1 MHAAVQAGGAGIRC
15 AAGSLARRVVRD
27 AAWCGDV
34 GMTLFDF
41 GSRVVTVEPG
51 PALSP
56 DAPVLSFTVRGLP
69 APQGS
74 KNAFRNRHTGRIQQ
88 VESSKKVAPWRSDVR
103 DAALEAIGDGW
114 QLLDGPLEVA
124 MTFTFRRPK
133 GHFRTGRNA
142 HLLSSRATARPQ
154 GVPDLS
160 KLVRSTEDA
169 LNEVVWVDDA
179 RVVGYRRLGKWW
191 AGTAA
196 PDVLADGG
204 GCVVRVWV
212 L

>member
-1 MHAAVQAGGAGIRC
+1 
-15 AAGSLARRVVRD
+15 
-27 AAWCGDV
+27 
-34 GMTLFDF
+34 MTLFETPIELALP
-41 GSRVVTVEPG
+41 RPPLYPAPG
-51 PALSP
+51 
-56 DAPVLSFTVRGLP
+56 DPVLSFTARGLP

-103 DAALEAIGDGW
+103 DAALEAIGESW
-114 QLLDGPLEVA
+114 VLLDGPLEVA
-124 MTFTFRRPK
+124 MTFSFRRPK

-142 HLLSSRATARPQ
+142 HLFSSRATARPQ
-154 GVPDLS
+154 SVPDLS
-160 KLVRSTEDA
+160 KLTRSTEDA
-169 LNEVVWVDDA
+169 LNEVVWTDDA

-191 AGTAA
+191 AGTVA